1 MFSLAVTTYSFSNWI
16 ISLLLN
22 KLNFCMLNNA
32 RLGKKGSSIKN
43 LHTTKSTM
51 LFFLFSISSVPVL
64 FFSFAVF
71 WFSSVETFKWKLTD
85 AIPHNLTAPEGSLFP
100 PDVLQHLFEAD
111 FALLLF
117 HLKLEAPMR
126 RDEKVHVPRQGFD
139 PRCHTLTDISTY
151 IETCCS
157 QIYGNKQDCSAG

>member
-1 MFSLAVTTYSFSNWI
+1 MAIRSFSNWI

-22 KLNFCMLNNA
+22 NVNFYMLNIA
-32 RLGKKGSSIKN
+32 KWGKMGSSIKN
-43 LHTTKSTM
+43 KTHTTKYTII
-51 LFFLFSISSVPVL
+51 FFLFFISVII
-64 FFSFAVF
+64 FSCTVF
-71 WFSSVETFKWKLTD
+71 WFSSVKTFKWKLTD
-85 AIPHNLTAPEGSLFP
+85 AIAHNLTALEGSLFP

-111 FALLLF
+111 FVLLLF

-157 QIYGNKQDCSAG
+157 QIHGNKQDCSAG

>member
-1 MFSLAVTTYSFSNWI
+1 MKFLYVEYCKTRKNGQLKKIYIFKKGKPKKATCHIIHSSSFSP
-16 ISLLLN
+16 SLPLLL
-22 KLNFCMLNNA
+22 
-32 RLGKKGSSIKN
+32 
-43 LHTTKSTM
+43 
-51 LFFLFSISSVPVL
+51 LFFPLL
-64 FFSFAVF
+64 F

-100 PDVLQHLFEAD
+100 PDILQHLFEAD
-111 FALLLF
+111 FSLLLF

-126 RDEKVHVPRQGFD
+126 RDEKVHAPRQGFD

-157 QIYGNKQDCSAG
+157 RIHGNKQDCSAG